1 MLKIDSALPSPRI
14 VNGIIEWY
22 ASDTF
27 ELGLK
32 LNLKDGDGE
41 SIVLGEG
48 DTVKVNI
55 RNDRGEE
62 VKTFE
67 FKNISDNSITLVFD
81 AEASALFTE
90 GTYFYDIV
98 SEGTR
103 RVTIARNN
111 SIKVR

>member
-48 DTVKVNI
+48 DTV
-55 RNDRGEE
+55 
-62 VKTFE
+62 
-67 FKNISDNSITLVFD
+67 
-81 AEASALFTE
+81 
-90 GTYFYDIV
+90 
-98 SEGTR
+98 
-103 RVTIARNN
+103 
-111 SIKVR
+111 